1 MALPAARD
9 RIAVLVV
16 DDSAVVRQVMTALLT
31 QETDMAVTVA
41 SDPLIAIDKM
51 RAARPDV
58 ILLDLVMPRMDGMT
72 FLRRIMRDDPIPVV
86 VLSTLATRGAE
97 AAVRALDEGAVAVVA
112 KPRLGVRSFLH
123 ESAVLLIDAVRA
135 AAEARVGR
143 RAPMPRP
150 AAPRQSADVV
160 LPAGPPPRSASGADR
175 IVAVGA
181 STGGTE
187 ALRALL
193 EPLPADAP
201 PIVIVQHM
209 PEIFTRAFADRLDQT
224 CRVEVKEAEAGDR
237 ILRGR
242 ALVAPGNRHLL
253 VRREG
258 GYLVADLSDGPLV
271 SRHRPSVDVLFRSVA
286 QAAGA
291 NAVGVILTGMGDD
304 GVAGLLEMKQAGAVT
319 FAQDEATSVV
329 FGMPKEA
336 IQRGAVDRVL
346 PLSRI
351 PWAVLEVSAP
361 CPPATSTRG
370 SREGPPPARGCAR
383 GAR

>member
-1 MALPAARD
+1 
-9 RIAVLVV
+9 
-16 DDSAVVRQVMTALLT
+16 
-31 QETDMAVTVA
+31 MAVTVA
-41 SDPLIAIDKM
+41 SDPLIAMDKM
-51 RAARPDV
+51 RTARPDV

-72 FLRRIMRDDPIPVV
+72 FLRRIMEDDPVPVV

-112 KPRLGVRSFLH
+112 KPRLGLRSFLH

-135 AAEARVGR
+135 AAEARLR
-143 RAPMPRP
+143 PRPRTLRP
-150 AAPRQSADVV
+150 AAPRLSADVV
-160 LPAGPPPRSASGADR
+160 LPAAAPYRTTPGADT

-201 PIVIVQHM
+201 PMVIVQHM

-224 CRVEVKEAEAGDR
+224 CRVEVKEAAAGDR
-237 ILRGR
+237 IVRGR

-258 GYLVADLSDGPLV
+258 GHLVADLSDGPLV

-286 QAAGA
+286 QAAGP

-304 GVAGLLEMKQAGAVT
+304 GVAGLLEMRAAGAVT
-319 FAQDEATSVV
+319 LAQDEASCVV

-336 IQRGAVDRVL
+336 IARGAVERVL
-346 PLSRI
+346 PLARI
-351 PWAVLEVSAP
+351 PWAVLEVTAP
-361 CPPATSTRG
+361 CRPATSTRG
-370 SREGPPPARGCAR
+370 SREGPLPGRRCAR